1 MSTGLPEN
9 PAQNGGVEPELGSS
23 GLGRRSLIKKA
34 GIAGAAA
41 WVAPVVIGGV
51 ISPASAASLPPG
63 DYQLRLS
70 SGRCNPTPV
79 LDPNVPSNC
88 APATWAGATL
98 QITTDAQ
105 LASLGLVVVN
115 CRPRYA
121 LELDSTN
128 PAVTI
133 TGGSACLPA
142 NKGGG
147 PRPGDLAPDGSS
159 ITWLPDRAAD
169 RFGYYITIHVA

>member
-1 MSTGLPEN
+1 LSTGLPEN
-9 PAQNGGVEPELGSS
+9 PAQDGVEPDLGSP
-23 GLGRRSLIKKA
+23 GLDRRSLIKKA

-51 ISPASAASLPPG
+51 LSPASAASLPPG

-79 LDPNVPSNC
+79 LPPADVGNC
-88 APATWAGATL
+88 LPPTWAGATL

-105 LASLGLVVVN
+105 LASLGITVAN

-121 LELDSTN
+121 IEVDSSN
-128 PAVTI
+128 PNVTF
-133 TGGSACLPA
+133 TGANACLPA

-147 PRPGDLAPDGSS
+147 PNPGTVAGDGSS
-159 ITWLPDRAAD
+159 VTWPGDRASD
-169 RFGYYITIHVA
+169 RMGYYIPIHVA

>member
-1 MSTGLPEN
+1 LSTGLPEN
-9 PAQNGGVEPELGSS
+9 PAQNGGEPDLGSS
-23 GLGRRSLIKKA
+23 GLDRRSLIKKA

-41 WVAPVVIGGV
+41 WVAPVVIGGI

-70 SGRCNPTPV
+70 SSRCNPAPV
-79 LDPNVPSNC
+79 LDPSVTSPCVPG
-88 APATWAGATL
+88 TWAGATL
-98 QITTDAQ
+98 QITSDAQ
-105 LASLGLVVVN
+105 LASLGLTVVN

-128 PAVTI
+128 PNVTI

-147 PRPGDLAPDGSS
+147 PYAGTLAPDGSS
-159 ITWLPDRAAD
+159 IAWTPEKAAD

>member
-9 PAQNGGVEPELGSS
+9 PAQNGGEPDLGSS
-23 GLGRRSLIKKA
+23 GLDRRSLIKKA

-41 WVAPVVIGGV
+41 WVAPVVIGGI

-70 SGRCNPTPV
+70 SGRCDPAPV
-79 LDPNVPSNC
+79 LDPSVTSPC
-88 APATWAGATL
+88 VPATWAGATL
-98 QITTDAQ
+98 QITSDAQ
-105 LASLGLVVVN
+105 LASLGLTVVN

-128 PAVTI
+128 PNVTI

-147 PRPGDLAPDGSS
+147 PYPGTLAPDGSS
-159 ITWLPDRAAD
+159 ITWAPDRAAD

>member
-9 PAQNGGVEPELGSS
+9 PAQDGGGEPELGST
-23 GLGRRSLIKKA
+23 GLGRRALIKKA

-70 SGRCNPTPV
+70 SSRCNPTPV
-79 LDPNVPSNC
+79 LDPNVTGNC
-88 APATWAGATL
+88 LPATWAAATL
-98 QITTDAQ
+98 QITSDAQ
-105 LASLGLVVVN
+105 LASLGLTVFT
-115 CRPRYA
+115 CKPRYA
-121 LELDSTN
+121 IELDSTN
-128 PAVTI
+128 PNVTI
-133 TGGSACLPA
+133 TGGNACVPA

-147 PRPGDLAPDGSS
+147 PKPGTVAPDGTSV
-159 ITWLPDRAAD
+159 TWDPNGAAD
-169 RFGYYITIHVA
+169 RNGYFITIHVA

>member
-9 PAQNGGVEPELGSS
+9 PAQNGGEPDLGSH
-23 GLGRRSLIKKA
+23 GLDRRSLIKKA

-79 LDPNVPSNC
+79 LDPSTPSAC
-88 APATWAGATL
+88 LPPTWAGATL
-98 QITTDAQ
+98 QITSDAQ
-105 LASLGLVVVN
+105 LASLGLQVFN
-115 CRPRYA
+115 CRPRYI
-121 LELDSTN
+121 LQLISSN
-128 PAVTI
+128 PNVTI

-147 PRPGDLAPDGSS
+147 PYPGTLAPDGSE
-159 ITWLPDRAAD
+159 IDWTAEKAAD